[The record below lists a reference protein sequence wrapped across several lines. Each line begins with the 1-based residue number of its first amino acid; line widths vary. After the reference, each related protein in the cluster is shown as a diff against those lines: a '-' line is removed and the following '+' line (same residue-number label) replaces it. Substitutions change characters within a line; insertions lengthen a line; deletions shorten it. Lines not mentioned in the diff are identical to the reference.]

1 MTKIGGANIIENT
14 GILLGGGEEIWIAEE
29 VTIMIC
35 SKLIVGERTMISLKS
50 FIYDSKLYS

>member
-14 GILLGGGEEIWIAEE
+14 GHIIWGEEIWIAEE